1 MVAPD
6 KSVFHFGD
14 VVTQVLSDMKSDVE
28 TKKMNVS
35 LADSNAHLLVQ
46 GGRSRVVQIL
56 ANLLS
61 NAVKYSPSESSIE
74 IDVDPYKEA
83 SESLRINVRNHE
95 SGIPSE
101 DRDKLFQK
109 FYKID
114 NSSTRTTA
122 GTGLGL
128 AITKALV
135 ELHDSEIWV
144 ESETREGSVFSF
156 TLPIGSAPD

>member
-1 MVAPD
+1 MVALD

-14 VVTQVLSDMKSDVE
+14 VVAQVLSDMKSDVE

-35 LADSNAHLLVQ
+35 LADSNANFLVQ
-46 GGRSRVVQIL
+46 GERSRVVQIL

-61 NAVKYSPSESSIE
+61 NAVKYSPSESPIE

-114 NSSTRTTA
+114 NSSTRTTS

>member
-1 MVAPD
+1 MVALD

-46 GGRSRVVQIL
+46 GDRSRVVQIL

-61 NAVKYSPSESSIE
+61 NAVKYSPAESSIE
-74 IDVDPYKEA
+74 IDVNPYKEA
-83 SESLRINVRNHE
+83 SEFLRINVRNHG

-101 DRDKLFQK
+101 DSDKLFQK
-109 FYKID
+109 FYRID

-135 ELHDSEIWV
+135 ELHDGEIWV
-144 ESETREGSVFSF
+144 ESETGEGSVFSF

>member
-1 MVAPD
+1 MVALD

-35 LADSNAHLLVQ
+35 LADSNAHFLVQ
-46 GGRSRVVQIL
+46 GDRSRVVQIL

-101 DRDKLFQK
+101 DRDKVFQK
-109 FYKID
+109 FYRID
-114 NSSTRTTA
+114 NSSTGQRR
-122 GTGLGL
+122 GPVL
-128 AITKALV
+128 A
-135 ELHDSEIWV
+135 W
-144 ESETREGSVFSF
+144 
-156 TLPIGSAPD
+156 P

>member
-1 MVAPD
+1 MVALD

-46 GGRSRVVQIL
+46 GDRSRVVQIL

-109 FYKID
+109 FYRID
-114 NSSTRTTA
+114 NSSTRTTT

-128 AITKALV
+128 AIAKALL
-135 ELHDSEIWV
+135 ELHGSEIWV
-144 ESETREGSVFSF
+144 ESDTGEGSVFSF
-156 TLPIGSAPD
+156 TLLIGSAPD